1 MTMPLDVVT
10 FERFDTRLKS
20 LWLDIQNHSQA
31 TAFQTFEW
39 LSLWH
44 ETVGR
49 NSRKITPLMMCVYH
63 GQSPVALFPFGIRN
77 VFGVKVLEFL
87 GGDQVDYNA
96 PLVRSEWM
104 DTKGFSAI
112 WKILLQ
118 SLPEHDVLHL
128 VRMPEKI
135 GERTNP
141 MIVVLGSRHESYSY
155 SARLPLSWEEF
166 RERLPKK
173 LLKDNA
179 RMIRRLSEK
188 GSLEFKTARSAED
201 FHEFIETMF
210 DQKRRRYRETGVRDV
225 LADQYVQQFYRSLD
239 RYLSGRFIV
248 SLSVL
253 NLDDETLAT
262 TLGVMFKESFSYL
275 VPTYAGGEW
284 PRFSP
289 GRLLLE
295 HLVKTSVSNQLA
307 TFDFT
312 VGSEGYKTIW
322 CDQKMSL
329 YRKVEGV
336 SVIGLFFVGWLHLV
350 FWLKTNV
357 HARSVVT
364 KVVRCLRGGMFLR
377 K

>member
-1 MTMPLDVVT
+1 MGNGLKIEIFQKFDSKLMDVWS
-10 FERFDTRLKS
+10 S
-20 LWLDIQNHSQA
+20 LQDRCEVSV
-31 TAFQTFEW
+31 FQTFEW
-39 LSLWH
+39 LSLWY

-49 NSRKITPLMMCVYH
+49 NSLRIKPLVMCVYH
-63 GQSPVALFPFGIRN
+63 DQSPVALFPFGIRN

-96 PLVRSEWM
+96 PLVSSEWM
-104 DTKGFSAI
+104 DKKNFNAAWNT
-112 WKILLQ
+112 LLQ
-118 SLPEHDVLHL
+118 ALPQYDVLNFP
-128 VRMPEKI
+128 RMPEKL
-135 GERTNP
+135 GEETNP
-141 MIVVLGSRHESYSY
+141 MIVALSACHESYSY
-155 SARLPLSWEEF
+155 SACLPLSWEEF

-173 LLKDNA
+173 MLKDNA
-179 RMIRRLSEK
+179 RMIRRLTEK

-201 FHEFIETMF
+201 FHEFIEIMF
-210 DQKRRRYRETGVRDV
+210 DQKRRRYRETGARDV

-239 RYLSGRFIV
+239 RYFSGKFIV

-253 NLDDETLAT
+253 NLDDEVLAT
-262 TLGVMFKESFSYL
+262 TLGVVFKDRFSYL
-275 VPTYAGGEW
+275 VPTYAAGDW

-312 VGSEGYKTIW
+312 VGSEGYKAIW

-329 YRKVEGV
+329 YRKVEGA
-336 SVIGLFFVGWLHLV
+336 SVIGLSFVVWLNLISWV
-350 FWLKTNV
+350 KTNV
-357 HARSVVT
+357 HARYVVT
-364 KVVRCLRGGMFLR
+364 TVIRCLRASSFLR

>member
-1 MTMPLDVVT
+1 MTMNLEVVT
-10 FERFDTRLKS
+10 FNQFDARLKN
-20 LWLDIQNHSQA
+20 LWLDIQNHSHL

-39 LSLWH
+39 LSLWY

-49 NSRKITPLMMCVYH
+49 NSLRIKPLIICVYH
-63 GQSPVALFPFGIRN
+63 GQAPVALFPFGIRN
-77 VFGVKVLEFL
+77 VFGVEVLEFL

-96 PLVRSEWM
+96 PLVSSEWM
-104 DTKGFSAI
+104 DKKNFNAAWNT
-112 WKILLQ
+112 LLEA
-118 SLPEHDVLHL
+118 LPQYDVLNL
-128 VRMPEKI
+128 VRMPEKL
-135 GERTNP
+135 GEETNP
-141 MIVVLGSRHESYSY
+141 MIVALSAGHECYSY

-173 LLKDNA
+173 MLKDNA
-179 RMIRRLSEK
+179 RMIRRLTEK

-210 DQKRRRYRETGVRDV
+210 DQKRRRYKETGVRDV

-239 RYLSGRFIV
+239 RYLSGKFIV
-248 SLSVL
+248 NLSVL
-253 NLDDETLAT
+253 NLDDEMLAT
-262 TLGVMFKESFSYL
+262 TLGVVFKESFSYL
-275 VPTYAGGEW
+275 VPTYAGGDW

-295 HLVKTSVSNQLA
+295 HLVKTSVYNQLA

-329 YRKVEGV
+329 YRKVEGA
-336 SVIGLFFVGWLHLV
+336 SVIGLFFVVWLNLISWV
-350 FWLKTNV
+350 KTSV
-357 HARSVVT
+357 HTRYVVT
-364 KVVRCLRGGMFLR
+364 TVIRCLRASTFLR